1 MVRRSLALAA
11 ATGIAM
17 AATVVL
23 VDASPALAAP
33 TLKVSKTTG
42 LKDGEQITVSGTGF
56 TKNLQQIAIG
66 QCIKDVKGPA
76 DCNLSGG
83 SQFTNADG
91 TGKTP
96 TLTLKM
102 SKVFGGYDCTK
113 VACVIAAQ
121 ILPSSAPEETV
132 NANRAAVAITFTTG
146 GGTTTKTP
154 TPSATTKSPSTGGGT
169 TKTSSASSSS
179 TTTAAGGTGGDS
191 GTGGDAL
198 AKTGPGLEWA
208 TVVLIGG
215 GLLLPGLGLIAI
227 LPARR
232 RRMASFH

>member
-11 ATGIAM
+11 AAGIAM
-17 AATVVL
+17 TATVVL

-42 LKDGEQITVSGTGF
+42 LKDGEQVTVSGTGF

-102 SKVFGGYDCTK
+102 SKSFGGHDCAK

-146 GGTTTKTP
+146 GGTATKAPTP
-154 TPSATTKSPSTGGGT
+154 TATTKSPSAGST
-169 TKTSSASSSS
+169 TTSSSASSS
-179 TTTAAGGTGGDS
+179 TTAAGGTGGDGS
-191 GTGGDAL
+191 TSGDAL

-215 GLLLPGLGLIAI
+215 GLLLPGLGLIAV

>member
-11 ATGIAM
+11 AAGITM

-33 TLKVSKTTG
+33 TLNVSKTTG

-102 SKVFGGYDCTK
+102 SAVFSGHDCTK

-132 NANRAAVAITFTTG
+132 NANRASVAITFTTG
-146 GGTTTKTP
+146 GGSTKTP
-154 TPSATTKSPSTGGGT
+154 TPTATTKSPTSGGT
-169 TKTSSASSSS
+169 TTSASSS
-179 TTTAAGGTGGDS
+179 TTAAGGTGGDDG